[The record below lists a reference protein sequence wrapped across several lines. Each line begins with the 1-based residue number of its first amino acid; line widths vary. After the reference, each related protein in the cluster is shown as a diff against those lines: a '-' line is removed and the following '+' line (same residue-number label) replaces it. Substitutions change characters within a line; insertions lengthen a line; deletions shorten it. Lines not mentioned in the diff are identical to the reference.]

1 MGDYRV
7 SEHAQ
12 RDLIDISKYL
22 ARNNPDAMVRIMK
35 AIRDKFRFL
44 AQFPQTGRERN
55 DMLLYLRTFPAGKY
69 VIYYQPIGEGV
80 EILRVRHGAEDV
92 SDLFDNP

>member
-1 MGDYRV
+1 MGDYKV

-44 AQFPQTGRERN
+44 AQFPNTGRERN

-69 VIYYQPIGEGV
+69 IIFYQPTDDGV
-80 EILRVRHGAEDV
+80 EILRVRHSLEDTR
-92 SDLFDNP
+92 DLFDNP